1 MFEKEEI
8 EPLQTELQDI
18 NSLGQALIQGAAKA
32 SSTQG
37 LEDELDSIN
46 AKWNTLNKKV
56 GCETSTVPD
65 SSPTSD
71 KQLPL
76 SCVLSKLTIIN
87 AVFIVQMMT
96 SSTSPS
102 L

>member
-1 MFEKEEI
+1 VFEKEEI

-56 GCETSTVPD
+56 GTSTVPD

>member
-56 GCETSTVPD
+56 GTSTVPD